1 MVIPFY
7 PPFSG
12 TVRQF
17 QGLQGVS
24 TLILFVIFRGWNL
37 RLNDVLGWE
46 WLKKEK
52 NYKNCEK
59 CVFLLDPYWP
69 YCIDWPQK
77 CRVYREPIMQQASTR
92 RVCIHKK
99 KDVTTR
105 TTRTTRAVRGQHS
118 CTKPQSRSCVRRC
131 HDENAWHAIAPLTYL
146 APKQD
151 WGSAEQHKAWVVVWA
166 MHMVTVD
173 TEGSRG
179 ARLKLWFSK
188 FYSCPWEI
196 FRSSAPRPSSHC
208 PSSHMIQPQA
218 MATVGQMYT
227 QKCTVCLKSMKITSP
242 SEVPNWFSMILTP
255 SDMGLL
261 QTFKPCNPKIPLLI
275 LIFPIDVAVSWR
287 LRHFETNSHTI
298 TSRQYEK
305 KSVRTSGFGI
315 WSLHLW
321 GLWRVLFLGGSI
333 IYSEKE
339 KQRW

>member
-1 MVIPFY
+1 MFL
-7 PPFSG
+7 G
-12 TVRQF
+12 
-17 QGLQGVS
+17 GN
-24 TLILFVIFRGWNL
+24 GWKKKKTIKIVKNVFFFLTPIGPIASIGHRNAVFIENL
-37 RLNDVLGWE
+37 SCNKHQHAG
-46 WLKKEK
+46 
-52 NYKNCEK
+52 
-59 CVFLLDPYWP
+59 
-69 YCIDWPQK
+69 
-77 CRVYREPIMQQASTR
+77 
-92 RVCIHKK
+92 VCIHKK

-131 HDENAWHAIAPLTYL
+131 HDETPGTRSLRSHNL

-166 MHMVTVD
+166 MHMVSVD

-208 PSSHMIQPQA
+208 PSSQMIQPQA
-218 MATVGQMYT
+218 MATVGQTYT

-305 KSVRTSGFGI
+305 IRQNLWFGI